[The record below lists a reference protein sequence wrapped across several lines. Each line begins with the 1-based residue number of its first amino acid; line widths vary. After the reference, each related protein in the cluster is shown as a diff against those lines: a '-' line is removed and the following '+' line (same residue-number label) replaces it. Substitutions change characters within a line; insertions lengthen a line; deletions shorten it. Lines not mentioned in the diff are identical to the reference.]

1 MMIEKNIV
9 SLQAASGSSGLK
21 YDEYARFDDARLGN
35 AGIDD
40 AGFGYAGFGY
50 AGLNIARLDDAELN
64 DAVCPAPSLAQQ
76 REQRRGCCPSSAP
89 RRRGDEYNGESLA
102 ENLVLLS
109 SLSLVVRLARENEK
123 RG

>member
-40 AGFGYAGFGY
+40 AGFGY

-89 RRRGDEYNGESLA
+89 RRRCDEYNGESLA

-109 SLSLVVRLARENEK
+109 SLSLVVRLARENEE